1 MKLPR
6 VQDIPSRA
14 TLVVVVLALVA
25 GVVMGAPWNASQA
38 PPPPPD
44 VGSPSTSE
52 ASNAPLNIEGLERR
66 KVVGTVPDLFKR
78 PPPPGPSAATL
89 AAIPVTPPAP
99 IAPPLPFKYLGR
111 MSDGTRTVVFLESAQ
126 SLFSAGVGDTVAS
139 IYRIE
144 AIADASVTF
153 KYMPLGQNQTLPVPP
168 RP

>member
-6 VQDIPSRA
+6 VRDIPPRA
-14 TLVVVVLALVA
+14 TLLVVVLALLA
-25 GVVMGAPWNASQA
+25 GVVMGAPWNGPQA
-38 PPPPPD
+38 PPPVHD
-44 VGSPSTSE
+44 VGPVSAPD

-78 PPPPGPSAATL
+78 RPPPGPSAATM

-111 MSDGTRTVVFLESAQ
+111 MSDGTRTVVFLESDQ

-139 IYRIE
+139 VYRIE

-153 KYMPLGQNQTLPVPP
+153 KYMPLGQSQTLPVPP